1 MKEITFVDTTLR
13 DAHQSLWN
21 GKMTTSMMLPIAPVM
36 DEVGFEALDFMAL
49 ISMDWCI
56 RNQKE
61 NPWDRLRLI
70 SAAVPNTPL
79 IVGGV
84 LRNFGNVPDSI
95 TEFWAAKIAE
105 AGAKRI
111 RINDPC
117 HDIHQIS
124 KAIKWSNAAG
134 LMTMVALIYSYSPV
148 HTDEYYAKKALEMA
162 KAGAERIFIKDVDG
176 LLTPQRTRTLVPA
189 IMKKI
194 DGIPLEIHGHCTTG
208 LAPLCYLEA
217 IKLGVQTVHTAVSP
231 LANGPSQPSTE
242 NILRNACCLGF
253 STNLNEKALKAVSD
267 HFRYI
272 AKREGFPMGSPVEY
286 DLFQYE
292 HQVPGGMMS
301 NYQAELT
308 KRGLEDH
315 LEELLK
321 EMARIRKELGYPIM
335 VTPLSQYIGA
345 QAILNHTSGERYK
358 IVTDEIIKYVLG
370 HYGDLVAPV
379 DKDVM
384 ERIKRL
390 PRTQELLNWEP
401 PERSIQELRKEFGN
415 ELSDEEFLL
424 RVLTSNQEAVD
435 EVLAAG
441 PKNYAY
447 PRGDKPILALVQELT
462 KKKTV
467 SYIHIQKEDFS
478 LTLRRGNRPE
488 K

>member
-21 GKMTTSMMLPIAPVM
+21 GQMTTDMMLPIAPTM

-56 RNQKE
+56 RNQRE

-70 SAAVPNTPL
+70 SEAMPNTPL

-84 LRNFGNVPDSI
+84 LRNFGNVPDSV
-95 TEFWAAKIAE
+95 TQFWAQKIAA

-117 HDIHQIS
+117 HDMTEIS
-124 KAIKWSNAAG
+124 KAIKWSKAAG

-162 KAGAERIFIKDVDG
+162 KAGAERVFIKDVGG
-176 LLTPQRTRTLVPA
+176 LLTPERTKTLVPA
-189 IMKKI
+189 IMKQI

-208 LAPLCYLEA
+208 LSPLCYLEA
-217 IKLGVQTVHTAVSP
+217 IKLGAQTVHTAVSP
-231 LANGPSQPSTE
+231 LANGPSQPSAE
-242 NILRNACCLGF
+242 NILRNLRYLGF
-253 STNLNEKALKAVSD
+253 SANLNEKALKAVAE
-267 HFRYI
+267 HFHFV
-272 AKREGFPMGSPVEY
+272 AKKEGFPLGSPIEH

-292 HQVPGGMMS
+292 HHVPGGMMS
-301 NYQAELT
+301 NYRSELAR
-308 KRGLEDH
+308 RGLEDR
-315 LEELLK
+315 LEEHLR
-321 EMARIRKELGYPIM
+321 EIAQIRKELGYPIM

-345 QAILNHTSGERYK
+345 QAILNYTAGERYK

-370 HYGDLVAPV
+370 HYGELAAPV
-379 DKDVM
+379 ETDVM
-384 ERIKRL
+384 DRIKRL

-401 PERSIQELRKEFGN
+401 PQKSIQELRQEFGPD
-415 ELSDEEFLL
+415 LSDEEFLL
-424 RVLTSNQEAVD
+424 RVLSSNQNAVD

-441 PKNYAY
+441 PKRYDY
-447 PRGDKPILALVQELT
+447 PKSDNPLLALVRELT
-462 KKKTV
+462 RRNDAA
-467 SYIHIQKEDFS
+467 YIHIEKGDFA
-478 LTLRRGNRPE
+478 LTL